1 MIKTAYICDF
11 LPEACVELE
20 KYLNEG
26 YEIASALHFEDK
38 NHHRCFAAILTLDEN
53 KQH

>member
-1 MIKTAYICDF
+1 MIKTAYICAF

-20 KYLNEG
+20 EYLNKG

-38 NHHRCFAAILTLDEN
+38 NHHRCFAAVLVLYDYSEY
-53 KQH
+53 